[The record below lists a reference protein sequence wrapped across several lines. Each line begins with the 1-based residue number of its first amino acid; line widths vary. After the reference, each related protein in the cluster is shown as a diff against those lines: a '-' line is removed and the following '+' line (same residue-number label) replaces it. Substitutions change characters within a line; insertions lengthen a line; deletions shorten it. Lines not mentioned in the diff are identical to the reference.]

1 MISFHVNTH
10 RCLWRRV
17 CTSGWRKNGVAPKH
31 GQQSPSRGTSAASS
45 AGETSVSLN
54 RRLSSFSPTSGA
66 TRLGM
71 CSDFI
76 FDKPWEHDKTEEN
89 WMWFWMWSSG
99 TLFLLQEVLQE
110 IKTVLHSV
118 LGSYDDHQRH
128 HQETSLEGESFYLS
142 PYL

>member
-1 MISFHVNTH
+1 
-10 RCLWRRV
+10 
-17 CTSGWRKNGVAPKH
+17 
-31 GQQSPSRGTSAASS
+31 
-45 AGETSVSLN
+45 
-54 RRLSSFSPTSGA
+54 
-66 TRLGM
+66 
-71 CSDFI
+71 
-76 FDKPWEHDKTEEN
+76 
-89 WMWFWMWSSG
+89 MWFWMWSSG